1 MTHFNLNFT
10 QGKQR
15 GNLKKKKKSKAGKKA
30 DELEDDMMP
39 F

>member
-15 GNLKKKKKSKAGKKA
+15 GNLKKKKKKARQEKKQ
-30 DELEDDMMP
+30 MNYRMI
-39 F
+39 